1 MQLFKTVCVLV
12 TLGALQA
19 QPAAAQTAL
28 GPQGPEGE
36 PDRRQQWLAPSP
48 DPATAAHAILFRPPG
63 EGPFPLA
70 IVAHATSQNV
80 LRRAQMPQ
88 PEYRALAAWLVAR
101 GFAVLVP
108 ERPGHGATGGRYL
121 EDQGGCD
128 EADYAKA
135 GRATADSIAAVLDFM
150 RGQSFVRPDDAVIVG
165 HSAGAWGALA
175 LAGRNP
181 RALAAI
187 IAFAPG
193 RGGHAND
200 LPNQVCAPHTLI
212 SAAAEF
218 GKGARVPVTWL
229 VSANDTYFA
238 PALSRQMADAFRAGG
253 DKVDFRLLPAVG
265 SEGHWL
271 PETEAGV
278 KAAGPALDRALKA
291 RSPTAAKKR

>member
-1 MQLFKTVCVLV
+1 MQLFQTMCVLL
-12 TLGALQA
+12 TLGVLHA
-19 QPAAAQTAL
+19 QPAAAQVSL
-28 GPQGPEGE
+28 GAQGPEAA
-36 PDRRQQWLAPSP
+36 PDRRQQWLVPSP
-48 DPATAAHAILFRPPG
+48 DSATAARAILFRPPG

-135 GRATADSIAAVLDFM
+135 GRATADSIGTVLDFM
-150 RGQSFVRPDDAVIVG
+150 RGQSLVRRDGVVIVG

-175 LAGRNP
+175 LAARNP
-181 RALAAI
+181 QGLSAI
-187 IAFAPG
+187 VAFAPG

-200 LPNQVCAPHTLI
+200 FPNQVCAAHTLI
-212 SAAAEF
+212 AAAAEF
-218 GKGARVPVTWL
+218 GRSARVPVTWL
-229 VSANDTYFA
+229 VAANDTYFP
-238 PALSRQMADAFRAGG
+238 PALSRKMADAFRSGG
-253 DKVDFRLLPAVG
+253 DEVDFRVLAAYG

-271 PETEAGV
+271 VETESGV
-278 KAAGPALDRALKA
+278 KSVAAELAHAFKALT
-291 RSPTAAKKR
+291 PVVAKKR